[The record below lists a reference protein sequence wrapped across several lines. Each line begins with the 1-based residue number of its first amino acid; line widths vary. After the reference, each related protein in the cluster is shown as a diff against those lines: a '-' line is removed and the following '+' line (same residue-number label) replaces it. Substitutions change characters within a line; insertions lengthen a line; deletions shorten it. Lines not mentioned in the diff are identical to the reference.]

1 MPYIGRGIQTG
12 EYKIITLSESF
23 DGNRVDF
30 TMSES
35 VPSERVLMVI
45 LSGVLQHW
53 TDAFT
58 VSATVKV
65 S

>member
-12 EYKIITLSESF
+12 EYKIITLTESF

-35 VPSERVLMVI
+35 VPSAKVLLVI
-45 LSGVLQHW
+45 KQNIRLMRIIV
-53 TDAFT
+53 
-58 VSATVKV
+58 
-65 S
+65 